1 MSKSKIGTVE
11 AIMIILT
18 IIVAHT
24 ILSLPK
30 NILTSM
36 KSASILNLIYVSIIV
51 VALGY
56 LIYRLLKNFHFI
68 EILSCSLG
76 FSVDIYGGL
85 YSLFQIGESKY
96 PFPLLSVTGANG
108 VV

>member
-1 MSKSKIGTVE
+1 MSKTKIGTIE
-11 AIMIILT
+11 AIMMILT

-51 VALGY
+51 VAIGY
-56 LIYRLLKNFHFI
+56 LIYRLLKNFPRFR
-68 EILSCSLG
+68 
-76 FSVDIYGGL
+76 Y
-85 YSLFQIGESKY
+85 Y
-96 PFPLLSVTGANG
+96 
-108 VV
+108 

>member
-1 MSKSKIGTVE
+1 MSKTKIGTVE
-11 AIMIILT
+11 AIMMILT

-51 VALGY
+51 IAISY
-56 LIYRLLKNFHFI
+56 LIYKLLKNFPR
-68 EILSCSLG
+68 LR
-76 FSVDIYGGL
+76 Y
-85 YSLFQIGESKY
+85 Y
-96 PFPLLSVTGANG
+96 
-108 VV
+108 